1 MARILSRWCYHAP
14 MSPAPAFHP
23 AYFTVRFRC
32 SEPHPAWPAEF
43 AIISAQAT
51 TGESWSPEQNQAAD
65 RALAAHLSKLRP
77 RHTRITGYSP
87 TTLHAEASWAV
98 ELSVSRA
105 SDLGAKFRQDA
116 IYIVRAGELVVVSCD
131 DNREQQVGG

>member
-1 MARILSRWCYHAP
+1 M
-14 MSPAPAFHP
+14 
-23 AYFTVRFRC
+23 
-32 SEPHPAWPAEF
+32 
-43 AIISAQAT
+43 SAQAT
-51 TGESWSPEQNQAAD
+51 SGESWSPEQNQAAD

-131 DNREQQVGG
+131 DNREQQVVGLFLSRLD